1 MVRRVFRSRLAAS
14 KFRLP
19 VWIEGADTV
28 FTVKTFILIKLI
40 VRAGPGGSSALHRGL
55 SDNWSFLTNSEATFV
70 LNRCYINKTVLKL

>member
-1 MVRRVFRSRLAAS
+1 M
-14 KFRLP
+14 
-19 VWIEGADTV
+19 